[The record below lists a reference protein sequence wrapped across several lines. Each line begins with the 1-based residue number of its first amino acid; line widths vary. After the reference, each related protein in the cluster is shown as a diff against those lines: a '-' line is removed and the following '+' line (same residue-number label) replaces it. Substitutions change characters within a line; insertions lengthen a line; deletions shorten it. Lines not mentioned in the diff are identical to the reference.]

1 MIYSKIGGW
10 DCKPPPPTAKSA
22 SQGDAHMRTDPQIK
36 FLYYPLTSWASP
48 VAHIF
53 LPWKKHVYGPNS
65 QFLGKKVP

>member
-10 DCKPPPPTAKSA
+10 DCKCPPPSPTAKFA

-53 LPWKKHVYGPNS
+53 LP
-65 QFLGKKVP
+65 